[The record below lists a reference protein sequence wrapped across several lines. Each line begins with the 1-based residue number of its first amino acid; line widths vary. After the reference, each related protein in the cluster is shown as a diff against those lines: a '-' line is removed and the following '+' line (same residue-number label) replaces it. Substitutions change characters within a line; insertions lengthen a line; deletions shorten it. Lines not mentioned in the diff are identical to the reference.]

1 MGDVSV
7 PMMWSGD
14 LTETLDFYRTLGYE
28 VTAEQTRPYNYGA
41 VARNGYSLH
50 FGPTPKDKGTAEECY
65 VSCVVFV
72 DEVAD
77 LHKQFSAALRQR
89 FGRVPASGLPRIT
102 RFRPG
107 QTRFTVFDPVGNTV
121 VYVVRDEPDPDYGGS
136 RELQGLQRTLDNARI
151 LRYSKLDDKAARRT
165 LESGL
170 RRFGATAA
178 PLDKAHAMA
187 ELIELAVAADE
198 RQRVTELRA
207 EIAALDLSDED
218 RAKIDEHLQ
227 IATDLEQWLT
237 ETD

>member
-14 LTETLDFYRTLGYE
+14 LSETLDFYQTLGYE
-28 VTAEQTRPYNYGA
+28 VTAKQTRPYNYGA

-50 FGPTPKDKGTAEECY
+50 FGPTPKDRGTAEECH

-72 DEVAD
+72 DEVAE
-77 LHKQFSAALRQR
+77 LHQRFTASLRAR

-107 QTRFTVFDPVGNTV
+107 QTRFSVVDPVGNTV
-121 VYVVRDEPDPDYGGS
+121 VYVVRHEPDPDYGGS
-136 RELQGLQRTLDNARI
+136 PELQGLQRTLDNARI
-151 LRYSKLDDKAARRT
+151 LRYSKLDDKAARRA

-170 RRFGATAA
+170 RRFSGTAA
-178 PLDKAHAMA
+178 PVDKAHALA
-187 ELIELAVAADE
+187 ELIELAVATNE
-198 RQRVTELRA
+198 PQRVTELRA

-218 RAKIDEHLQ
+218 RAAIDNHLQ